1 MSYKIS
7 IPENKAFT
15 GDHMGLTFTHGEAH
29 TDDHF
34 LASRLRSKGYTVT
47 SDEVAVGEAVHAPG
61 EAAEAHVTVTEAEKI
76 SLEEMTVSLL
86 RERAAEK
93 GIDLGGAR
101 TKAEIIA
108 AIYAAEAA
116 KSETEQ

>member
-61 EAAEAHVTVTEAEKI
+61 EVTEAHAAEAEKI

-93 GIDLGGAR
+93 GVDLGGAR

-108 AIYAAEAA
+108 AIYAAEAD
-116 KSETEQ
+116 SEVS

>member
-61 EAAEAHVTVTEAEKI
+61 EAAEAHAAAEAGKI

-93 GIDLGGAR
+93 GVDLGGAR
-101 TKAEIIA
+101 TKAEIIS

>member
-34 LASRLRSKGYTVT
+34 LASRLRSKGYTVA
-47 SDEVAVGEAVHAPG
+47 SDEVAVGEAVHSPG
-61 EAAEAHVTVTEAEKI
+61 EAAEAHAAEAGEI

-93 GIDLGGAR
+93 GIDLSGAR

-108 AIYAAEAA
+108 AIYSAEAD
-116 KSETEQ
+116 SEVS

>member
-15 GDHMGLTFTHGEAH
+15 GNHMGLTFTHGEAH

-61 EAAEAHVTVTEAEKI
+61 EAAEAHAAAAEAGDI
-76 SLEEMTVSLL
+76 PLEEMTVPLL

-93 GIDLGGAR
+93 GVDLGGAR

-116 KSETEQ
+116 GEVY

>member
-34 LASRLRSKGYTVT
+34 LASRLRSKGYTVA
-47 SDEVAVGEAVHAPG
+47 SDEVAGGEAVHAPG
-61 EAAEAHVTVTEAEKI
+61 ETAEAHAAEAGKI

-108 AIYAAEAA
+108 AIYAAEAD
-116 KSETEQ
+116 SEVS

>member
-1 MSYKIS
+1 MGFKITL
-7 IPENKAFT
+7 ENGFS
-15 GDHMGLTFTHGEAH
+15 GEHMGLVFTQGTAH
-29 TDDHF
+29 TSDAF
-34 LASRLRSKGYTVT
+34 LASRLKSKGYRVT
-47 SDEVAVGEAVHAPG
+47 SDEVTVGEAFHAPG
-61 EAAEAHVTVTEAEKI
+61 EVTEAHAAEAEKI

-93 GIDLGGAR
+93 GVDLGGAR
-101 TKAEIIA
+101 TKAEIIS